1 MPVTIKSSQVKVK
14 GTDGYVG
21 IDALADSTTAS
32 RVAAITSA
40 GATVLEDIQ
49 DLGTT
54 TEEAVA
60 QAAAAARA
68 SIPTEY
74 TQLSD
79 DVSGLKSAL
88 HTIDGVISLSD
99 SVSLPFNIAG
109 NGYINSSGGYSSNS
123 EICKYT
129 DYIPV
134 GIFTKLAYKNCGFT
148 GSSAVYAATYNANKE
163 PLRKIQCAS
172 NQASEGYLTDLAE
185 LNIENEEKYVRFTT
199 FADTTTYGEF
209 KVYGVSNPLLTQIN
223 EFDDDINELYTES
236 ESIKETIGGG
246 ATVINTTEESPTQ
259 GYWTEINNH
268 VLARTDG
275 STTYYTLENPL
286 DISSL
291 KDGTTFTI
299 KSSITGSY
307 GAYVANA
314 NMIVV
319 DYVNGSNAVERGYSV
334 TSNLQEITF
343 TKTANM
349 KYVVSNIR
357 TTKYTGMS
365 DFSITGVS
373 NNNIIILNN
382 RVSELDN
389 RVSELEDAV
398 FPDKDTYPTQTI
410 IKDGGFCKIFQTIG
424 VVGDSLSSGS
434 MAPPSDSEL
443 EEDEEDT
450 TDYLWY
456 SWIQYMARYSGL
468 TAYNFSMGGLSARGL
483 RHATTNP
490 NVQAILANLRSNDKK
505 CKAYY
510 VALAHNDY
518 NYAQDHPEYVIGTTA
533 DCNLVSPDS
542 NADTFCG
549 NYAWVVSQIKAV
561 QPNAKIFLITA
572 KRQAVYGAYNTAI
585 REMVNLFNTYYN
597 NSNVYLIDME
607 TYCPTIET
615 DWEYS
620 GGHGNAMGYLNYSY
634 QVSSYTDWIIRHNK
648 SDFKYVQFIGTGIL

>member
-1 MPVTIKSSQVKVK
+1 MAVLDQAQLGGVTYDLQDAKAQAMITPAFSAAQAYSAGDSVTYNGTLYTFTADHAAGAWI
-14 GTDGYVG
+14 GTD
-21 IDALADSTTAS
+21 A
-32 RVAAITSA
+32 
-40 GATVLEDIQ
+40 ATVPGGVMGEVA
-49 DLGTT
+49 DLRSALRT
-54 TEEAVA
+54 
-60 QAAAAARA
+60 
-68 SIPTEY
+68 I
-74 TQLSD
+74 D
-79 DVSGLKSAL
+79 DVIAL
-88 HTIDGVISLSD
+88 ID

-109 NGYINSSGGYSSNS
+109 VGYINSNGASSTGDGTGK
-123 EICKYT
+123 CT
-129 DYIPV
+129 DYIPI

-148 GSSAVYAATYNANKE
+148 GSSTFYTATYNANKE
-163 PLRKIQCAS
+163 PLRKIRCAS
-172 NQASEGYLTDLAE
+172 NQESIGYLTDLVE
-185 LNIENEEKYVRFTT
+185 LTVESGEEYVRFST

-209 KVYGVSNPLLTQIN
+209 EVYGVSNPLLTKIN
-223 EFDDDINELYTES
+223 EFDDAIDELDAEIET
-236 ESIKETIGGG
+236 IKETIGGWT
-246 ATVINTTEESPTQ
+246 TVINTTEESPTQ
-259 GYWTEINNH
+259 GYWSEIANH
-268 VLARTDG
+268 VLSRTDD

-299 KSSITGSY
+299 KSSVTGGY
-307 GAYVANA
+307 GVYVADA

-319 DYVNGSNAVERGYSV
+319 DYVNGSNAEERGYSV

-349 KYVVSNIR
+349 KYAVSDIR

-365 DFSITGVS
+365 DFSITGIS
-373 NNNIIILNN
+373 NNSIAILNN

-389 RVSELEDAV
+389 RVSELEDDISQ
-398 FPDKDTYPTQTI
+398 DKDTYPTQTI

-443 EEDEEDT
+443 GEDEEDT

-483 RHATTNP
+483 RHGTSNP
-490 NVQAILANLRSNDKK
+490 NVQEILANLRSNDKK

-518 NYAQDHPEYVIGTTA
+518 NYAQDHPEYIIGTSA
-533 DCNLVSPDS
+533 DCNLASPDS
-542 NADTFCG
+542 NANTFYG